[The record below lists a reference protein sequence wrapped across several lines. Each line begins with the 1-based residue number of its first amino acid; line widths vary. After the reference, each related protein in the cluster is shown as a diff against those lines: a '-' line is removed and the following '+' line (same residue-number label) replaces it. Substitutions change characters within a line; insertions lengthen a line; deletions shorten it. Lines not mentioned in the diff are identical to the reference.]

1 MRSRTH
7 EPFARQ
13 LPAPYRGNPFPARR
27 RARAP
32 PPANSVASFAVLVL
46 FSAALRLATSA
57 QLLAAPVNPAVFCTR
72 SVCILRS
79 HHTRAIPH
87 SPEILPMHRCR
98 RILVAFY
105 STLVLS
111 STLAAYHLDATLC
124 HACRPCGPLRPRPS
138 HNCCPHHNVHKPHS
152 HAGVPMHHCLRS
164 RSFLRCIGAS
174 HRCLFGLPPL
184 CRIAAP
190 HGPVV
195 PHARALGASVA
206 RITRPRP
213 FTRPTA

>member
-1 MRSRTH
+1 MRVSYPHHT
-7 EPFARQ
+7 EATPS
-13 LPAPYRGNPFPARR
+13 PPGGVPVRR
-27 RARAP
+27 RQRIR
-32 PPANSVASFAVLVL
+32 L
-46 FSAALRLATSA
+46 LRLLCWCFLPRLSGSPPW
-57 QLLAAPVNPAVFCTR
+57 LNC

-87 SPEILPMHRCR
+87 LPKILPMHRCR

-138 HNCCPHHNVHKPHS
+138 HNCCPHHNAHKPHS
-152 HAGVPMHHCLRS
+152 YAGVPMHHRLRS

-174 HRCLFGLPPL
+174 HHCLFGLPPS
-184 CRIAAP
+184 CTIAVP
-190 HGPVV
+190 HDPVV
-195 PHARALGASVA
+195 PHARALSASVA
-206 RITRPRP
+206 RTTRPRP